1 MEIADIESL
10 SSDSDDEEYIPQ
22 GMANKADYV
31 IVGILIRAH
40 QHCTLLE
47 QILNVFPCPY

>member
-1 MEIADIESL
+1 MEMADIESL

-22 GMANKADYV
+22 GNGKKLMF
-31 IVGILIRAH
+31 GILIRAH

-47 QILNVFPCPY
+47 QILNVFLGPC